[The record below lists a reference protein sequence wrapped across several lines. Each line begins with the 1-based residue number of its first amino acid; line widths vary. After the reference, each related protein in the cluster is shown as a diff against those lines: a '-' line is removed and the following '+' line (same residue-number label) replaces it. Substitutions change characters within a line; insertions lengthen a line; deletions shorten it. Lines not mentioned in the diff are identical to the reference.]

1 MSQFKSC
8 DVSSEA
14 HMGPD
19 LPAPEMEEE
28 RSENIALNCMYSSY
42 VPSYA
47 RSKEETNQLKTDDLR

>member
-1 MSQFKSC
+1 
-8 DVSSEA
+8 
-14 HMGPD
+14 MGPD